1 MFKLRIALGEV
12 DANTM
17 VWLCWRWI
25 FAIIACG
32 DDKVRPVV
40 AIEAGQF
47 KRGVAQKWVPL
58 KDDFWSEDSLA
69 VVAISMLRQVLA
81 VVIEFS

>member
-1 MFKLRIALGEV
+1 
-12 DANTM
+12 
-17 VWLCWRWI
+17 
-25 FAIIACG
+25 
-32 DDKVRPVV
+32 
-40 AIEAGQF
+40 
-47 KRGVAQKWVPL
+47 VAQKWVPL